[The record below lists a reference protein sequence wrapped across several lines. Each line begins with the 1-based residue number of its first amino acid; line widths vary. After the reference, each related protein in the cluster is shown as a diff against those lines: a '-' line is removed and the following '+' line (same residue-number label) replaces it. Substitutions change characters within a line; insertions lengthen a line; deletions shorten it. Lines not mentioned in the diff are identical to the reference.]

1 VRPRYCGDLLDLNVP
16 PWAGV
21 DGPSLAGCAAAL
33 QLLPENIPFL
43 IRLQRLASVGAALP
57 PARDARPLSP
67 SRLRALLRDPLISG
81 EDVRREEDPYE
92 DLYVEEVIFHNGP
105 SLVIQGLTNH
115 SAHTLRILLNAMF
128 RLRDNGL
135 PEEYLNYA
143 RLLVPAVLALSDTA
157 CGRAGLK
164 RGTTAPQVR
173 PRDPLTPGAARLA
186 QLCGA
191 VTFTAQDLT
200 SLLPEGAM
208 EVLAGWVS
216 DAGTH
221 RLGIG
226 SDVTDNGILLRP
238 LLRHGLTLIVV
249 NPGEL
254 ASALRHHL
262 IVTAGRYGCRD
273 KLAMAFRRTAAAAAQ
288 ELLSVINAEPRAPF
302 TEAAPL
308 VLRQVFDGVSGTIVD
323 LGVLTDDLSNYD
335 PADPFGYWNIPN
347 AGQPLQDCLDP
358 PGPPGEDDERTL
370 RLAVIDDL
378 ARVQPIGLE
387 ESRRPGPLLA
397 VRLNEL
403 QVMVDLDSSDPLF
416 LWRFAQAQ
424 ERFHDTTQVQFWSVL
439 DAYSI
444 YRSHEDSFY
453 LNDERAPTGVFI
465 EPGCGAPLRAEAQ
478 RKLDRHF
485 IPGPDGGKFVEV
497 MAVYGTDTAPIYF
510 AHPRHGLMALA
521 VEFPEATAWVLY
533 DGEFG
538 EMLSMLIFTV
548 LKAAAYWIWQLAA
561 ARPGILAGAAGPRR
575 RLRVTLAPDDPA
587 RWDQVLTGQ
596 HEDNLDVPEDDPDVA
611 AASWVAVSEA
621 SSGKLAVTLV
631 AEHAAVL
638 LSSTNLADR
647 QLTAALAS
655 GLAPGDT
662 PAQTAAL
669 AGQVAPYGAK
679 RMIHV
684 WLSGDVLLAPTDV
697 LARTVRPA
705 VTATVLDDLGDWLAA
720 QEIPPGTVASDRRTE
735 ILNKAVEYCYQRLV
749 KTVAGLAP
757 EGLMEYLVYQDE
769 ALLHDLHARAK
780 RLPSQLACFGHDSVQ
795 ADELRDQESKAIQ
808 AAMASRFL
816 IEYTAA
822 TPPDGTTRINLMMY
836 DELLALA
843 AELISRATLS
853 DAIQY
858 GFSQVELSMLPS
870 GRLGVSLDDRYTAGT
885 QAVAAAMAEARHAF
899 AIGPAPTADAGPQ
912 PSADA
917 ATRARVDNAMQAE
930 FGFTMTQLIDG
941 LSELAALSSDRGRGP
956 TTEPVGQVLSVL
968 QDLPGWDKGTAEAL
982 LEKLTLR
989 PRKKFLSP
997 GAEAYP
1003 WKFNRDLSYIR
1014 RPLIETTGPDGE
1026 SLLMWSS
1033 RRTWF
1038 AARYWTELIHTGRLR
1053 ATTQAMKTLMG
1064 TIRQDQNTAFER
1076 DVATILAQA
1085 GMPVTGTGLKRISG
1099 QRLLSPDGADLGD
1112 IDAIALDP
1120 SSRTIIVAEAKDFE
1134 LARTPSE
1141 LANEADDLLIG
1152 DKSAVHK
1159 LSRRASWVQSH
1170 TALVL
1175 RHFGIAADPAGWHI
1189 APVIVTSRRLL
1200 SPNVLQGPIPVVTR
1214 DELPAWTR
1222 RQCSH
1227 PQRRRRRH

>member
-1 VRPRYCGDLLDLNVP
+1 MRPLCCGDSLDLKVP

-33 QLLPENIPFL
+33 QLMPENIPFL
-43 IRLQRLASVGAALP
+43 IRLQRLAAVGAALP

-115 SAHTLRILLNAMF
+115 SAHTLRILLNAIF

-135 PEEYLNYA
+135 PPKYVEHA
-143 RLLVPAVLALSDTA
+143 WLLVPAVLALSNTA
-157 CGRAGLK
+157 CSRAGLT
-164 RGTTAPQVR
+164 RGIVAPQVR

-186 QLCGA
+186 ELRHA
-191 VTFTAQDLT
+191 VTFTVQELT
-200 SLLPEGAM
+200 RMLPDGAM
-208 EVLAGWVS
+208 EVLEDWIT

-221 RLGIG
+221 RLDIE
-226 SDVTDNGILLRP
+226 SDVTDNGTLIRP
-238 LLRHGLTLIVV
+238 LLRYGETLITI

-273 KLAMAFRRTAAAAAQ
+273 GLARAFRRTAAALAQ
-288 ELLSVINAEPRAPF
+288 ELLSAIDADPRSPF
-302 TEAAPL
+302 TEAGPL
-308 VLRQVFDGVSGTIVD
+308 MLRQVFDGVSGTIIDV
-323 LGVLTDDLSNYD
+323 GVLTDDLSDYD

-370 RLAVIDDL
+370 RLAVTDDL
-378 ARVQPIGLE
+378 ARIQRIGLE
-387 ESRRPGPLLA
+387 DSRRPGPLLT
-397 VRLNEL
+397 VPLNEL
-403 QVMVDLDSSDPLF
+403 QVMIDLDASDPLF
-416 LWRFAQAQ
+416 LWRFARAH
-424 ERFHDTTQVQFWSVL
+424 ERFHEATWVQFWSVL

-444 YRSHEDSFY
+444 YRSHEESFY
-453 LNDERAPTGVFI
+453 LNDERTPTGVLI
-465 EPGCGAPLRAEAQ
+465 EPGSGAPLHAEAQ
-478 RKLDRHF
+478 RKHDRHF
-485 IPGPDGGKFVEV
+485 IPGPYGGKYVEV
-497 MAVYGTDTAPIYF
+497 LSVYGTNTAPIYF
-510 AHPRHGLMALA
+510 AHPRHRLVALA

-533 DGEFG
+533 DGEFS
-538 EMLSMLIFTV
+538 EMLSTLMFTV
-548 LKAAAYWIWQLAA
+548 LKATAYWTWQLAA
-561 ARPGILAGAAGPRR
+561 ARPGILVSAAGPRR
-575 RLRVTLAPDDPA
+575 QLRVTLAPDDAA

-596 HEDNLDVPEDDPDVA
+596 REDDLEVPEDDQDVTA
-611 AASWVAVSEA
+611 APWVAVSE
-621 SSGKLAVTLV
+621 GPPGELTITLL
-631 AEHAAVL
+631 AEHAGVL
-638 LSSTNLADR
+638 LSGTNLADR
-647 QLTAALAS
+647 QLTAALARA
-655 GLAPGDT
+655 LAPGDT
-662 PAQTAAL
+662 PAQTDAL
-669 AGQVAPYGAK
+669 AGQVAPHGPK
-679 RMIHV
+679 QMIHV
-684 WLSGDVLLAPTDV
+684 WLSGEVLLAPTDV
-697 LARTVRPA
+697 PARTVRPA
-705 VTATVLDDLGDWLAA
+705 VTATVLDDLGAWLAA
-720 QEIPPGTVASDRRTE
+720 QEIPPGPVASNGRTA

-757 EGLMEYLVYQDE
+757 EGLMAYLVSQDE
-769 ALLHDLHARAK
+769 ALIHDLHARAK
-780 RLPSQLACFGHDSVQ
+780 KLPSQLACFGHDSVQ
-795 ADELRDQESKAIQ
+795 ADELRDQESKDIQ

-816 IEYTAA
+816 VEYTAA
-822 TPPDGTTRINLMMY
+822 TPPSGTTHINLMIY
-836 DELLALA
+836 DELLAVA

-858 GFSQVELSMLPS
+858 GFSQVELSLLPS
-870 GRLGVSLDDRYTAGT
+870 GRLGVSLGDRYAEGT
-885 QAVAAAMAEARHAF
+885 QAVSAAMAEARHAL
-899 AIGPAPTADAGPQ
+899 AIGPTPTADARQ
-912 PSADA
+912 PSVDA

-941 LSELAALSSDRGRGP
+941 LSELAVMSSDRGRGP
-956 TTEPVGQVLSVL
+956 TTEPISQVLSVL
-968 QDLPGWDKGTAEAL
+968 QDLPGWDKGTAEAF

-989 PRKKFLSP
+989 PRKKFLSE
-997 GAEAYP
+997 GTEAYP

-1026 SLLMWSS
+1026 PLQMWSS

-1038 AARYWTELIHTGRLR
+1038 AARYWTELIHSGRLR
-1053 ATTQAMKTLMG
+1053 ATTPTMKTLMG

-1076 DVATILAQA
+1076 EVETILAQS
-1085 GMPVTGTGLKRISG
+1085 GMPATGTGLKRICG

-1152 DKSAVHK
+1152 DKSAVRK
-1159 LSRRASWVQSH
+1159 LSRRASWVQGH

-1175 RHFGIAADPAGWHI
+1175 RHFGIGTDPDGWHV

-1200 SPNVLQGPIPVVTR
+1200 SPRVLQGPVPVVTR
-1214 DELPAWTR
+1214 EELSAWAQ
-1222 RQCSH
+1222 RQRSH
-1227 PQRRRRRH
+1227 QHRRRRRR